1 MHLSMQQ
8 RKAVRTPPLHNRVE
22 AVTITHPERVIDAE
36 SGSTKLDLAR
46 YYACVAPHILPFLR
60 NRPVY
65 LLRAPEGIGGERFF
79 QKHRGRM
86 SIPGMRVFDRSLDP
100 EHAPLMAVE
109 SAHALAG
116 VAQMGGIELHVCS
129 ATADRID
136 RPDCMVF
143 DLDPDADLP
152 WSAIVEG
159 ARHTRALLDELGL
172 RSFLKTSGG
181 KGLHVVVPLA
191 RRHDWDA
198 VTDFS
203 RAVAQHLAN
212 TLAGRFTATMG
223 NDNRNGKIYID
234 YLRNQ
239 RHASTVAPY
248 SVRARPG
255 LPVATPLAWE
265 ELDKVRSASM
275 WSIRTLP
282 GRLAGLTRDPWEDY
296 FSTRQQ
302 LTASMKKKIGME
314 KK

>member
-1 MHLSMQQ
+1 MHLSTHQK
-8 RKAVRTPPLHNRVE
+8 RPAGTPALNRVE
-22 AVTITHPERVIDAE
+22 AVTITHPERVIDAA
-36 SGSTKLDLAR
+36 SGATKLDLAR
-46 YYACVAPHILPFLR
+46 YYACAAPHILPFLR

-65 LLRAPEGIGGERFF
+65 LLRAPEGIDGERFF

-86 SIPGMRVFDRSLDP
+86 SIPGMRLFDRSLDP
-100 EHAPLMAVE
+100 DHAPLMAVE

-116 VAQMGGIELHVCS
+116 VAQIGCIELHVCS

-143 DLDPDADLP
+143 DLDPGPELP
-152 WSAIVEG
+152 WSAIVKG
-159 ARHTRALLDELGL
+159 ARQTRALLDELGL

-181 KGLHVVVPLA
+181 KGLHLVVPLA

-203 RAVAQHLAN
+203 RAVARHLAD
-212 TLAGRFTATMG
+212 TQPQEFTAIMG
-223 NDNRNGKIYID
+223 NENRGGKIYID

-255 LPVATPLAWE
+255 LPVATPLAWD
-265 ELDKVRSASM
+265 ELNHVTSAAM
-275 WSIRTLP
+275 WHIGTLP
-282 GRLAGLTRDPWEDY
+282 DRLAGLARDPWEDY
-296 FSTRQQ
+296 FNTRQR
-302 LTASMKKKIGME
+302 LSVSMKKQLGM
-314 KK
+314 